1 MINLSII
8 IPTYNRCSLLK
19 QTLGRVLQEKTDKV
33 EIIVTDNDSQ
43 DGTKEYLKSVSDKIK
58 TITQSENIG
67 ADANM
72 ISGLKEATGE
82 YVWLLCDDDI
92 PCSNAVPQI
101 LEAIHEN
108 PTSGLVSLRA
118 ISSDKEIS
126 NYSQQPVYTDWQVL
140 NRDEYLKT
148 VGDMVTF
155 ASIIVAKKSII
166 DFDFLTSLFGSN
178 LVPAGLAI
186 QCAGISNQVMIP
198 DKPLLYMRGGNAGGY
213 DAYTVFSK
221 NLHLLLDKAT
231 SFNYSRDALESV
243 YRGALSGVMLYI
255 ISVWPMT
262 KKGIINLI
270 QYSLLYKEFYTQ
282 VVPAFVTKIRKW

>member
-1 MINLSII
+1 MIKLSIVV
-8 IPTYNRCSLLK
+8 PTYNRCSLLHK
-19 QTLGRVLQEKTDKV
+19 NLSQLLQRKTDSV
-33 EIIVTDNDSQ
+33 EVIVCDNNSQ
-43 DGTKEYLKSVSDKIK
+43 DDTGKYLLVWGDRIKVVSHN
-58 TITQSENIG
+58 SNIG
-67 ADANM
+67 AEANM
-72 ISGLKEATGE
+72 MSGLKEATGE

-108 PTSGLVSLRA
+108 PTSGLISLRA
-118 ISSDKEIS
+118 ISSDREIS
-126 NYSQQPVYTDWQVL
+126 NYSQEPVSTTWKIL
-140 NRDEYLKT
+140 NRDEYLKC

-155 ASIIVAKKSII
+155 ASIIVARKNFI
-166 DFDFLTSLFGSN
+166 DFEFLSSLFGSN
-178 LVPAGLAI
+178 LLPAGLAL

-221 NLHLLLDKAT
+221 NLQLLLDRAKL
-231 SFNYSRDALESV
+231 FNYSQDALESV
-243 YRGALSGVMLYI
+243 YRGALSGVMVYI

-270 QYSLLYKEFYTQ
+270 RYSYHYKEFYTHSI
-282 VVPAFVTKIRKW
+282 PAFIKKIKKW

>member
-19 QTLGRVLQEKTDKV
+19 QTLGRVLQEKVDCV

-43 DGTKEYLKSVSDKIK
+43 DGTREYLKSVNDKIK
-58 TITQSENIG
+58 NITQNKNIG

-72 ISGLKEATGE
+72 LAGLKEATGE
-82 YVWLLCDDDI
+82 YVWLLCDDDL
-92 PCSNAVPQI
+92 PCCNAVPQI
-101 LEAIHEN
+101 LEAIHAN
-108 PTSGLVSLRA
+108 PTSGLISLRA

-126 NYSQQPVYTDWQVL
+126 NYSQESVSTTWKIL
-140 NRDEYLKT
+140 NRDEYLKC

-155 ASIIVAKKSII
+155 ASIIVARKNFI
-166 DFDFLTSLFGSN
+166 DFEFLSSLFGSN
-178 LVPAGLAI
+178 LLPAGLAL

-221 NLHLLLDKAT
+221 NLQLLLDRAKL
-231 SFNYSRDALESV
+231 FNYSQDALESV
-243 YRGALSGVMLYI
+243 YRGALSGVMVYI

-270 QYSLLYKEFYTQ
+270 RYSYHYKEFYTHSI
-282 VVPAFVTKIRKW
+282 PAFIKKIKKW